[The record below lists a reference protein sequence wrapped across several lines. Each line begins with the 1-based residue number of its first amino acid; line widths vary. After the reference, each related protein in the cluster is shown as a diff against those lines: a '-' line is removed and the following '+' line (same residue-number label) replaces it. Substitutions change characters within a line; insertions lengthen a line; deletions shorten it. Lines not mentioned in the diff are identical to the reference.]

1 MSEGTSSSG
10 SVKAIRTFRN
20 YVCVFGLL
28 LLILC
33 CVPPFWGWSQRYE
46 YIQAMQFISFSVL
59 IPALFVVGAPWRWI
73 GLASSQPPS
82 IDDDGHFEI
91 ERPPRLIDRYVLVR
105 PRQTS
110 NVRAIWLM
118 VAFIAL
124 TIFWRAA
131 PVLDFTVRHGWV
143 VVFESLSTLVVGVV
157 LWTDLVESPPLS
169 PGATRPYRIGM
180 SAVAMWAIWVLA
192 YLDAM
197 SHSSWYSV
205 FHHVAGHGI
214 SQAADQQ
221 FTAAVLWF
229 SSAAAFLP
237 LVFWNLVHWLQSEEN
252 PTDELNRMIRRE
264 RSIGP

>member
-28 LLILC
+28 LLIVC

-205 FHHVAGHGI
+205 FITSRV
-214 SQAADQQ
+214 
-221 FTAAVLWF
+221 T
-229 SSAAAFLP
+229 AFLRRRISSSP
-237 LVFWNLVHWLQSEEN
+237 RRCSGSPRLRRSCRWCFGTSCTGSSQRRIR
-252 PTDELNRMIRRE
+252 PT
-264 RSIGP
+264 SSTG